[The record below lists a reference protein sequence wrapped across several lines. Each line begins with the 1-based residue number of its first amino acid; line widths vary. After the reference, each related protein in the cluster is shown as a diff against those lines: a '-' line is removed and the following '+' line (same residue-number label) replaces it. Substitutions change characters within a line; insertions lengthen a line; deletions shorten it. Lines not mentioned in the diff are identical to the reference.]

1 MAVTLQQ
8 VATLAGVS
16 LATASRVL
24 NRSSRHPR
32 EDITERVRAAAA
44 QLGYVPNA
52 QAQALARSTTALV
65 GLVVHDIDDPYFAT
79 IAAGL
84 QATAQAAGKQTL
96 LACTY
101 RDPDLECAAVESFA
115 SHRTEA
121 IVLAGSR
128 RSSPASATDRL
139 ISLCTAYEHNG
150 GRVALIG
157 QPLPGFSSV
166 VPENRSGARQLVR
179 ELLRVGHRR
188 FVVVAGPKWLRT
200 STDRADAFEAELRRH
215 AAAAGPYDGVVLLP
229 RVVTDFTRDGAYAG
243 VTALLE
249 SVRND
254 HGEAL
259 PLCILAVSDVMA
271 LGVLAACRDRG
282 FPVPEAVG
290 VAGFDDIKTLRDT
303 APSLTTVH
311 LDLQDM
317 GAEAARLAL
326 APTGEDPRSV
336 SFPATVVLRN
346 STRLDRGTDV
356 GPETAAVS

>member
-32 EDITERVRAAAA
+32 EDITERVRAAAE

-79 IAAGL
+79 IAAGV

-96 LACTY
+96 LACTN
-101 RDPDLECAAVESFA
+101 RDPGLECAAIESFA
-115 SHRTEA
+115 AHRTEA

-128 RSSPASATDRL
+128 RSTPASATERL
-139 ISLCTAYEHNG
+139 VALCTAYEQNG
-150 GRVALIG
+150 GRVALVG
-157 QPLPGFSSV
+157 QQLPGFSAV
-166 VPENRSGARQLVR
+166 VPDNRSGARQLVR
-179 ELLRVGHRR
+179 ELVRSGHRR
-188 FVVVAGPKWLRT
+188 FVVVAGPRWLRT
-200 STDRADAFEAELRRH
+200 STDRADAFEAEVRKQAKAL
-215 AAAAGPYDGVVLLP
+215 AADGAPDAVELLP
-229 RVVTDFTRDGAYAG
+229 RVDTDFTRDGAYTGAAG
-243 VTALLE
+243 LLGR
-249 SVRND
+249 VDLDPGR
-254 HGEAL
+254 

-282 FPVPEAVG
+282 VAVPDAVG

-303 APSLTTVH
+303 TPSLTTVH
-311 LDLQDM
+311 LDLHGM
-317 GAEAARLAL
+317 GTAAARLAL
-326 APTGEDPRSV
+326 AAPGEGASAVP
-336 SFPATVVLRN
+336 FEATVVLRD
-346 STRLDRGTDV
+346 STRLPGATLSR
-356 GPETAAVS
+356 

>member
-52 QAQALARSTTALV
+52 QAQALARSSTALV

-79 IAAGL
+79 IAAGV

-101 RDPDLECAAVESFA
+101 RDPDLECAAIESFA
-115 SHRTEA
+115 AHRTEA

-139 ISLCTAYEHNG
+139 VALCTAYEHNG

-157 QPLPGFSSV
+157 QPLHGFSAV

-179 ELLRVGHRR
+179 ELLRAGHRR

-200 STDRADAFEAELRRH
+200 STDRADAFEAEVRRH
-215 AAAAGPYDGVVLLP
+215 ATGEDAYDGVELLP
-229 RVVTDFTRDGAYAG
+229 RVVTDFTRDGAHSG
-243 VTALLE
+243 VAHLLE
-249 SVRND
+249 AL
-254 HGEAL
+254 HGGPGSSL

-271 LGVLAACRDRG
+271 LGVLAACRDHG
-282 FPVPEAVG
+282 VPVPDAVG

-311 LDLQDM
+311 LDLQGM

-326 APTGEDPRSV
+326 AAPGDAPSTA
-336 SFPATVVLRN
+336 SFPATVVLRD
-346 STRLDRGTDV
+346 STRLVRGL
-356 GPETAAVS
+356 PA

>member
-52 QAQALARSTTALV
+52 QAQALARSSTALV

-79 IAAGL
+79 IAAGV
-84 QATAQAAGKQTL
+84 QATSQAAGKQTL

-101 RDPDLECAAVESFA
+101 RDADLECAAIESFA
-115 SHRTEA
+115 AHRTEA

-128 RSSPASATDRL
+128 RSAPASANDRL
-139 ISLCTAYEHNG
+139 VALCTAYQHNG
-150 GRVALIG
+150 GRVALVG
-157 QPLPGFSSV
+157 QPLPGFSAV
-166 VPENRSGARQLVR
+166 VPENRSGAMQLVR
-179 ELLRVGHRR
+179 ELLTVGHRR
-188 FVVVAGPKWLRT
+188 FVVVAGPRWLRT
-200 STDRADAFEAELRRH
+200 STDRADAFEAEVRRH
-215 AAAAGPYDGVVLLP
+215 VKGNDACDGVQLLP
-229 RVVTDFTRDGAYAG
+229 RIVTDFTRDGAYDG
-243 VTALLE
+243 VTDLLK
-249 SVRND
+249 SFGDGRGTD
-254 HGEAL
+254 AG

-271 LGVLAACRDRG
+271 LGVLAACRDANV
-282 FPVPEAVG
+282 PVPSAVG

-311 LDLQDM
+311 LDLQGM
-317 GAEAARLAL
+317 GAEAGRLAL
-326 APTGEDPRSV
+326 AARGDPPSLV
-336 SFPATVVLRN
+336 PFPATVVLRD
-346 STRLDRGTDV
+346 STRLATRT
-356 GPETAAVS
+356 S